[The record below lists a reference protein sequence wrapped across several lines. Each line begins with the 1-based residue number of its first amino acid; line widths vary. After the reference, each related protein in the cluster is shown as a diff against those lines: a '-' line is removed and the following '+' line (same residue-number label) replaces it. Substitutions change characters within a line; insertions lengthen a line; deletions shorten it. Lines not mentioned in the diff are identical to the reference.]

1 MLLRAREC
9 AKSWDMAVLKKSY
22 DDGDNF
28 ELYLLCKLCVTT
40 ERVLIFET
48 GALTSGPATA
58 LAV

>member
-28 ELYLLCKLCVTT
+28 ELYYANF
-40 ERVLIFET
+40 VLPQREC
-48 GALTSGPATA
+48 
-58 LAV
+58 